1 MCVPL
6 WVVRVMTSQAQPSPC
21 GRSPARMPSK
31 NAAIASALSFC
42 VTYWIFGRM
51 MSGSHVVSLSSGIE
65 RSTIRDGSLMSVPP
79 WRVSPG
85 HDVTDRLPVPGR
97 RGDPGSPKVLLANLA
112 GCRLVPGGAQPEG
125 AGHPAR
131 APVEQVQ
138 RIGRGAGRDDAR
150 LDLLLAASAG
160 RPNADHRALGDRRMA
175 VEHLLDLV
183 GGDVLPSPAEAVL
196 DAGGEPQAIPPVHT
210 AGVARVKPEVTP
222 RLDGLVGHPVGAGR
236 EPRGHPG

>member
-42 VTYWIFGRM
+42 VTYWIFGRV
-51 MSGSHVVSLSSGIE
+51 MSGSLGVALSSGIE

-112 GCRLVPGGAQPEG
+112 GCRLVQGGHELEKAGHRG
-125 AGHPAR
+125 AGHRAR

-138 RIGRGAGRDDAR
+138 RIGRGAGRDEAR

-160 RPNADHRALGDRRMA
+160 RPNADHRALGHRRMA

-183 GGDVLPSPAEAVL
+183 GGDVLPPPADAVL
-196 DAGGEPQAIPPVHT
+196 DAVDEPQAIPPVPP
-210 AGVARVKPEVTP
+210 AGGAPVEPESAP
-222 RLDGLVGHPVGAGR
+222 RLDGLL
-236 EPRGHPG
+236 GHPG